1 MVDLLKIKAAMI
13 RILYNKTMELAGH
26 PQAIYFL
33 GIVSFVEASFFPIP
47 PDVMLIPMVLM
58 YPSRAWLYA
67 LVATI
72 CSVLGGIF
80 GYLIGAFSYEQFAQP
95 ILYALGKEAEI
106 ANFSEKYNEIGL
118 WAVITAG
125 ISPIPFKVIT
135 IMSGATNLNFVV
147 FVGASLVSRGIRF
160 FIVAGLLNFY
170 GHEIKVFIERYLNW
184 VFMLFVILL
193 LFGFIGLKLI

>member
-1 MVDLLKIKAAMI
+1 MLDQPKFRKPMIK
-13 RILYNKTMELAGH
+13 RLYSKTMALAGH

-33 GIVSFVEASFFPIP
+33 AVISFIEASFFPIP

-58 YPSRAWLYA
+58 KPSRAWFFA
-67 LVATI
+67 LIATVF
-72 CSVLGGIF
+72 SVLGGVF
-80 GYLIGAFSYEQFAQP
+80 GYLIGAFSFEQFAQP
-95 ILYALGKEAEI
+95 ILFTLGKEAEI
-106 ANFSEKYNEIGL
+106 ANFSQKYNEIGL

-125 ISPIPFKVIT
+125 VSPIPFKVIT
-135 IMSGATNLNFVV
+135 IMSGATNLNFMV

-170 GHEIKVFIERYLNW
+170 GHEIKIFIERYLNW
-184 VFMLFVILL
+184 VFLLFVIIL

>member
-1 MVDLLKIKAAMI
+1 MFNTLYKKCLDLAAHKSSK
-13 RILYNKTMELAGH
+13 YYLA
-26 PQAIYFL
+26 L
-33 GIVSFVEASFFPIP
+33 VSFIESSFFPIP

-58 YPSRAWLYA
+58 KPSRAWFFA
-67 LVATI
+67 LIATVF
-72 CSVLGGIF
+72 SVLGGIF
-80 GYLIGAFSYEQFAQP
+80 GYLIGAFLYEQLAQP
-95 ILYALGKEAEI
+95 ILYTLGKEAEI
-106 ANFSEKYNEIGL
+106 ANFSQKYNEIGL

-125 ISPIPFKVIT
+125 VSPIPFKVVT
-135 IMSGATNLNFVV
+135 LMSGATNLNFVI

-170 GHEIKVFIERYLNW
+170 GHEIKIFIERYLNW